1 MNMNASASSLNC
13 AVLFERIGPYHF
25 ARLSALGRQTRTRA
39 VELFG
44 MDATYA
50 WDKVTGEGGF
60 ERETLFENP
69 DAALGDPELIN
80 GRVSDALD
88 RSAPALVAIPGWA
101 GTAAFAALS
110 WCLRTGTPAVVMSAS
125 TAVDE
130 PRRWWKESLKGQVV
144 RLFSAGLGGGT
155 PHLEYLAAL
164 GIPRERLFPGYDV
177 VDNEHFARGADAA
190 RADAHATRTRLGLP
204 ENYFV
209 ASNRF
214 VEKKNLPRLLSAYAA
229 YRRAAGRSAWKLVLL
244 GGGPLERQVRAQR
257 DTLGLSEDVLM
268 PGFKQ
273 YGDLPAYYGLAG
285 AFVHASTAEQWGLVV
300 NEAMASGLPVL
311 VSDHCGCATD
321 LVDNLRNGFTFDP
334 TNVEALAALF
344 LRISTGELDLAA
356 MGHASREMIAR
367 WSPQTFATNLCR
379 AGRAAQAIQRPRATL
394 ASRAVLSAL
403 LSRPHYP

>member
-177 VDNEHFARGADAA
+177 VDDPPRGLRARFLNPTFPLKKKPGSTLLGPGFFTSSWSVQ
-190 RADAHATRTRLGLP
+190 RGSRT
-204 ENYFV
+204 V
-209 ASNRF
+209 AS
-214 VEKKNLPRLLSAYAA
+214 
-229 YRRAAGRSAWKLVLL
+229 
-244 GGGPLERQVRAQR
+244 
-257 DTLGLSEDVLM
+257 
-268 PGFKQ
+268 
-273 YGDLPAYYGLAG
+273 
-285 AFVHASTAEQWGLVV
+285 
-300 NEAMASGLPVL
+300 
-311 VSDHCGCATD
+311 
-321 LVDNLRNGFTFDP
+321 
-334 TNVEALAALF
+334 
-344 LRISTGELDLAA
+344 
-356 MGHASREMIAR
+356 
-367 WSPQTFATNLCR
+367 
-379 AGRAAQAIQRPRATL
+379 
-394 ASRAVLSAL
+394 
-403 LSRPHYP
+403 